1 MPGLVVFGRRWSLAS
16 DDLVFPGALE
26 LFLRILWWIGILALY
41 LTHRGQFDC
50 KGGGFLPSY
59 LVVLIVILAAIILV
73 LSVIVY
79 VSMQGTITKPGPRR
93 HIPILIYVRT
103 TLYLPELVWA
113 ILGAVWVNDK
123 SQGCAPSVVN
133 TITIA
138 VIASW
143 VFLLFT
149 VVAVLIFFDPLGRPK
164 HLNYLGGAA
173 RDLESSDSVQ
183 AKSIAARVWECRLKL
198 MCCCVPKDT
207 KDNRAAFT
215 DIAELFTA
223 FFLDTDLVPGDIA
236 AGLTLL
242 HQEQDKREQCSDLE
256 EVACTVPQSQTAEE
270 LDIELENSAH
280 YMQFAV
286 AAYGWPLYIFSHP
299 LTGICRLSHNCMCC
313 RSQFPE
319 QDIVGGDH
327 VGCHFTSMLQ
337 TTGLQYRDFI
347 HVSFHN
353 KIYEI
358 PFYVALDHKKE
369 AVVVAVRGTL
379 SLEDALTDLS
389 ADRETLNVDC
399 VTGESLAHK
408 GIIQAAR
415 YIYKK
420 LIDDGILNQ
429 AFSVVPEYKLVIT
442 GHSLGAGAASIL
454 AIMLHKSF
462 PELRCY
468 AFSPP
473 GGLLS
478 KPLADYSKEFIISV
492 VLGKDLIPRLS
503 LCNMGDLKRRILR
516 IVAQSNRPKYQI
528 LLRGCW
534 YEIFG
539 GDPDSFS
546 NDLGNSQQRRLTEP
560 LLAEQNL
567 MGHRSSSYSSIPDES
582 PTSSPF
588 QGPQLFLPGKII
600 YIMEKCSTGSFCFSE
615 AKYCALWCDAS
626 FFSNILISPKM
637 ITDHM
642 PDLVFKVLKDLT
654 QEAPYILCS
663 TSHAAPSE
671 AC

>member
-1 MPGLVVFGRRWSLAS
+1 MPGLVAFGRRWSLGS
-16 DDLVFPGALE
+16 DDLVFPGAFE
-26 LFLRILWWIGILALY
+26 LLLRVLWWIGILFLY
-41 LTHRGQFDC
+41 LTHRDQFDC

-59 LVVLIVILAAIILV
+59 LTVLLVLLAAIILA
-73 LSVIVY
+73 LSVIVS
-79 VSMQGTITKPGPRR
+79 VSMQGTIINPGPRR
-93 HIPILIYVRT
+93 YIPILIYIRT
-103 TLYLPELVWA
+103 SLYLPELAWA
-113 ILGAVWVNDK
+113 ILGAVWVNDE
-123 SQGCAPSVVN
+123 SQGCAPSIVN
-133 TITIA
+133 AITIA

-143 VFLLFT
+143 VFLFFT
-149 VVAVLIFFDPLGRPK
+149 IIAVLIFFDPLGRRK
-164 HLNYLGGAA
+164 RLNFVTSRVHNLV
-173 RDLESSDSVQ
+173 SSDSVQ
-183 AKSIAARVWECRLKL
+183 AKSVAARVWECRLKL
-198 MCCCVPKDT
+198 LCCCITKDA
-207 KDNRAAFT
+207 DNRAAFT
-215 DIAELFTA
+215 NIGELFSA
-223 FFLDTDLVPGDIA
+223 FFMDTDLVPGDIA

-242 HQEQDKREQCSDLE
+242 HQEQDMREQSKDLE
-256 EVACTVPQSQTAEE
+256 EITCTVSQPQSVAEE

-299 LTGICRLSHNCMCC
+299 LTGLCKLSRNCMCC
-313 RSQFPE
+313 GSQFAE

-327 VGCHFTSMLQ
+327 MGCHFNSMLQ

-389 ADRETLNVDC
+389 AERETLLVDG

-408 GIIQAAR
+408 GILQAAS
-415 YIYKK
+415 YIHKK
-420 LIDDGILNQ
+420 LINEGILNQ
-429 AFSVVPEYKLVIT
+429 AFTVVPEYKLIIT

-454 AIMLHKSF
+454 AILLRKSF

-478 KPLADYSKEFIISV
+478 KSLADYCKGFIISI

-503 LCNMGDLKRRILR
+503 LGNVEDLKRRILR

-539 GDPDSFS
+539 GDPDNFPSEL
-546 NDLGNSQQRRLTEP
+546 DDRQQEQLTLP
-560 LLAEQNL
+560 LLAEQTL
-567 MGHRSSSYSSIPDES
+567 MGNRSASYTSIPDES
-582 PTSSPF
+582 PSSSPF
-588 QGPQLFLPGKII
+588 YGPQLFLPGKII
-600 YIMEKCSTGSFCFSE
+600 YIMEEHSTGSFCFSQ
-615 AKYCALWCDAS
+615 AKYHTLWSDAS
-626 FFSNILISPKM
+626 SFSNILISPRM

-642 PDLVFKVLKDLT
+642 PDLLFNVLKDLT
-654 QEAPYILCS
+654 QEAPFILCP
-663 TSHAAPSE
+663 TSQAA
-671 AC
+671 ANGAH

>member
-16 DDLVFPGALE
+16 DDLVFPGAFE
-26 LFLRILWWIGILALY
+26 LLLRVLWFIGILTLY
-41 LTHRGQFDC
+41 LTHRGQFNC

-73 LSVIVY
+73 LSIIVY
-79 VSMQGTITKPGPRR
+79 VSMQGTITKPGPRQ
-93 HIPILIYVRT
+93 HIPALIYIRT
-103 TLYLPELVWA
+103 TLYIPELVWA
-113 ILGAVWVNDK
+113 FLGAVWVNDE
-123 SQGCAPSVVN
+123 SQGCAPSVVA

-143 VFLLFT
+143 VFLFFT
-149 VVAVLIFFDPLGRPK
+149 VVAVLIFFDPLGRAR
-164 HLNYLGGAA
+164 HLNYLASTA

-183 AKSIAARVWECRLKL
+183 AKSMASRVWECRLKL
-198 MCCCVPKDT
+198 MCCCVTKDT

-215 DIAELFTA
+215 DIAELFSA

-242 HQEQDKREQCSDLE
+242 HQEQDKKEKWSDLE
-256 EVACTVPQSQTAEE
+256 EVACTLPQPQSAEE

-286 AAYGWPLYIFSHP
+286 AAYGWPLYIFSNP

-337 TTGLQYRDFI
+337 TTGLQNRDFI
-347 HVSFHN
+347 YISFHN

-420 LIDDGILNQ
+420 LIDDEILTQ

-454 AIMLHKSF
+454 AIMLHASF
-462 PELRCY
+462 PALRCY

-478 KPLADYSKEFIISV
+478 KPLADHSKEFIISI

-539 GDPDSFS
+539 GDPANFS
-546 NDLGNSQQRRLTEP
+546 DHLDNSQQGRLTEP

-567 MGHRSSSYSSIPDES
+567 MGHQSSSYSSIPDES
-582 PTSSPF
+582 PSSSPF
-588 QGPQLFLPGKII
+588 QGPQLFLPGRII
-600 YIMEKCSTGSFCFSE
+600 YIVEKYSTGSFCFSE

-663 TSHAAPSE
+663 TSPTAPSE

>member
-1 MPGLVVFGRRWSLAS
+1 MPGLVAFGRRWSLGS

-26 LFLRILWWIGILALY
+26 LMLRVLWWIGILVLY
-41 LTHRGQFDC
+41 LTQRDQFDC
-50 KGGGFLPSY
+50 KGAGFLPSY
-59 LVVLIVILAAIILV
+59 LIVLIVLLAVIILAI
-73 LSVIVY
+73 SVIVG
-79 VSMQGTITKPGPRR
+79 VSMQGTITNPGPRR
-93 HIPILIYVRT
+93 CIPTLIYIRT
-103 TLYLPELVWA
+103 TLYIPELAWA
-113 ILGAVWVNDK
+113 VLGAIWVNDK
-123 SQGCAPSVVN
+123 SEGCAPSVVY

-143 VFLLFT
+143 LFLFFT
-149 VVAVLIFFDPLGRPK
+149 MVAVFIFFDPLGRRK
-164 HLNYLGGAA
+164 RSSFTTSGVHN
-173 RDLESSDSVQ
+173 LESSDSIQ
-183 AKSIAARVWECRLKL
+183 ATSVAARVWERRLKL
-198 MCCCVPKDT
+198 LCCCIMKDA
-207 KDNRAAFT
+207 DNRAAFT
-215 DIAELFTA
+215 NIGELFSA

-242 HQEQDKREQCSDLE
+242 HQEQDKREQSKDLE
-256 EVACTVPQSQTAEE
+256 EVACSAPQPQSVAEE

-280 YMQFAV
+280 FMQFAV

-319 QDIVGGDH
+319 QDMVGGDH
-327 VGCHFTSMLQ
+327 LGCHFNSILQ

-379 SLEDALTDLS
+379 SLEDALTDMS
-389 ADRETLNVDC
+389 AERETLFVDC

-408 GIIQAAR
+408 GILQAAG
-415 YIYKK
+415 YIHKK
-420 LIDDGILNQ
+420 LIDEGILNQ
-429 AFSVVPEYKLVIT
+429 AFTIVPEYKLVVT

-454 AIMLHKSF
+454 AMLLHDSY

-478 KPLADYSKEFIISV
+478 KSLADYSKGFIISV

-503 LCNMGDLKRRILR
+503 LGNIEDLKRRILR
-516 IVAQSNRPKYQI
+516 IVAHSNRPKYQI

-534 YEIFG
+534 YEVFG
-539 GDPDSFS
+539 GDPDNFPSEL
-546 NDLGNSQQRRLTEP
+546 DDRQQEQLAQP

-567 MGHRSSSYSSIPDES
+567 LGQSSASYTSIPEGS
-582 PTSSPF
+582 PLSSPF

-600 YIMEKCSTGSFCFSE
+600 YIVEERSTGSFCFSQ
-615 AKYCALWCDAS
+615 AQYHALWSDAS
-626 FFSNILISPKM
+626 SFSNILISPRM

-642 PDLVFKVLKDLT
+642 PDLLFNVLKDLT
-654 QEAPYILCS
+654 RETPFILCP
-663 TSHAAPSE
+663 TSQNGAH
-671 AC
+671 

>member
-1 MPGLVVFGRRWSLAS
+1 MSCYR
-16 DDLVFPGALE
+16 
-26 LFLRILWWIGILALY
+26 WIGILVLY
-41 LTHRGQFDC
+41 LTHRDQFDC

-59 LVVLIVILAAIILV
+59 LIVLLVLLAAIILA
-73 LSVIVY
+73 LLVIVC
-79 VSMQGTITKPGPRR
+79 VSMQGTITNPGPRR
-93 HIPILIYVRT
+93 YIPILIYIRT

-113 ILGAVWVNDK
+113 VLGAVWVNDE
-123 SQGCAPSVVN
+123 SEGCASSIVN

-143 VFLLFT
+143 VFLFFT
-149 VVAVLIFFDPLGRPK
+149 IVAVLTFFDPLGRCTR
-164 HLNYLGGAA
+164 LNFVTS
-173 RDLESSDSVQ
+173 RVHNLESSDSIQ
-183 AKSIAARVWECRLKL
+183 AKSVAARVWEYRLKL
-198 MCCCVPKDT
+198 LCCCIMKDA
-207 KDNRAAFT
+207 DNRSAFT
-215 DIAELFTA
+215 NIGQLLSA
-223 FFLDTDLVPGDIA
+223 FFVDTDLVPGDIA

-242 HQEQDKREQCSDLE
+242 HQEQDKSEQSQDLE
-256 EVACTVPQSQTAEE
+256 EVACTIPQPQPVAEE

-280 YMQFAV
+280 YMQYAV

-299 LTGICRLSHNCMCC
+299 CTGLCKLSRNCMCC

-319 QDIVGGDH
+319 QDIVGGDQL
-327 VGCHFTSMLQ
+327 GCNFNSMLQ

-358 PFYVALDHKKE
+358 PFFVALDHKKE

-389 ADRETLNVDC
+389 AEHETLLVDG

-408 GIIQAAR
+408 GILQAAC
-415 YIYKK
+415 YIHKK
-420 LIDDGILNQ
+420 LIKEGILNQ
-429 AFSVVPEYKLVIT
+429 AFEVVPEYKLVIT

-454 AIMLHKSF
+454 AILLRRSF

-478 KPLADYSKEFIISV
+478 KCLADYSKGFIISV

-503 LCNMGDLKRRILR
+503 LGNVEDLKRRILK

-534 YEIFG
+534 YEVFG
-539 GDPDSFS
+539 GDPDNFPSEL
-546 NDLGNSQQRRLTEP
+546 DDRQQKQLTQP

-567 MGHRSSSYSSIPDES
+567 MGHRSASYTSIADES
-582 PTSSPF
+582 PSDSPF
-588 QGPQLFLPGKII
+588 HGPQLFLPGKII
-600 YIMEKCSTGSFCFSE
+600 YIVKEPSTGSFCFSQ
-615 AKYCALWCDAS
+615 AKYHASWSDAS
-626 FFSNILISPKM
+626 SFSNILISPRM

-642 PDLVFKVLKDLT
+642 PDLLFDLLKDLT
-654 QEAPYILCS
+654 QEAPFILCP
-663 TSHAAPSE
+663 TSYIAENGAH
-671 AC
+671 